1 MDALY
6 LPPLRK
12 TVPSTDATLLSTD
25 GSSSKSGVSETRDVI
40 QARTSV
46 GKSRYA
52 AQPTS
57 GTISSTKETG
67 ILKRFMGF
75 PKEEATV
82 ETPSPGFDYGSTL
95 AAVDEPVGCLAFH
108 VKYCK
113 DFTNTFVLKK
123 RLQLIIQIRVGCTV
137 KCTMPH
143 LIKHL
148 QKVKKLKIFIPFEE
162 VKYFI
167 AQIPKRKSDER
178 NKITVEL
185 LGIDQFSE
193 GQRLLGQTCLHL
205 IDIVEKGSVTE
216 TYELGIKN
224 LPVCNLSMSIDF
236 SYGYF
241 GYGYSNQLKPVE
253 KEKQSINDNSLFLR
267 IPPLENR
274 KDEVNNV
281 ITYQTMPYPSFLP
294 EELQISVGS
303 LGRERDK
310 ETVAVKSSEYFTMVP
325 QRIQE
330 LMRTRKRLE
339 VLRSEYNEKK
349 AQDQCIDYLEQLIL
363 RKISKP
369 RKILRTGRKSKV
381 TAWVHPKEKRFR
393 SLAMDHSAMTFI
405 RGAFSTGMESEQ
417 ASEESQE
424 ELQTSMN
431 SVVTKSGTQ
440 FKFPLKDSLFPVTL
454 SQAAKSDTLR
464 VASQDQRSSSTIGS
478 SDTLSQL
485 QQWWNRIL
493 KRVMPVGLD
502 NAAPVNIE
510 MKSEMPKPEPSAAER
525 NRLRFWQRED
535 DNVRDS
541 IMLASPAITIQEYKS
556 DDKGAERTK
565 PGQYGSTFSTRSTP
579 SQIPLNSN
587 MTAGGANAT
596 SKLKSTDDQ
605 RPVKFVDLKELNRS
619 TSISDHSSN
628 ESQARNALS
637 IGPNIEIDSAET
649 STSTTRETYRK
660 YFQKRQD
667 VLINSIT
674 LSTDIPAE
682 VLKRNK
688 LFFVDTHV
696 PEFWMGLNTK
706 SELTLD
712 KQSSTL
718 LSETYSEEAP
728 SKNVSVNTLY
738 KFPFGESDR
747 DQRGSSDNSIYKK
760 DDKQHQREVYTA
772 DMALLAS
779 SIKQDQN
786 PDPSAQHWMHAG
798 GHLGAFTSKIQ
809 LSTAAPISSDSDTD
823 HDEISQN
830 SWPSSSFLQGNASK
844 VSGRNSSFKDSVGSE
859 ADQAKDISISTLFP
873 YHQEKTNSNFGL
885 PVKAP
890 QKRTTKAIHQYHRSR
905 DSNLDS
911 VDQVLLEVLTQLVPS
926 LTKLIV
932 KRLRAGSS
940 PDLGLSGFS
949 VSPTTNLENDL
960 DAANEIPTTSTADQE
975 LFGRLQVIELMGS
988 HPSKSSLP
996 EQETIVK
1003 EDVSRLTSDHQ
1014 ELSKLRASEIKL
1026 DQANSQ
1032 VKNDQGEE
1040 LASNDN
1046 GLGQIPSVSY
1056 HVLNL
1061 TRSKSSFS
1069 SVIDQGTPA
1078 AQDDTAEIITLV
1090 RDNQDTTEL
1099 PKPKATPDKVNGETS
1114 SWQKEEAVLNEESKQ
1129 IHVLSTGYPIV
1140 DLTRSKPLLSPLL
1153 DHKASASRDGTAEI
1167 DTSTLD
1173 NQEDTKLPK
1182 PKVTSDEV
1190 NGKAGSQQ
1198 GEDTGLPAEE
1208 SELAQSPSHTRK
1220 VEDATSVKIP
1230 TIREEQNKYKRSSQ
1244 PDHQGKRQKTWGTP
1258 DSSQGV
1264 EGEEHPGGHP
1274 SSSGNEV
1281 RFDLPAEIFAPLQDS
1296 GGVPEEAGSRRGVE
1310 GDKFP
1315 DIQSLNDAAPVPSV
1329 GDQAFPD
1336 SPHPG
1341 TQPDKVNLGHSN
1353 SQETTQGVPDPRK
1366 DVEGNDYAGEQSSS
1380 SKSET
1385 HPYRSEAQGVGI
1397 LPHSNCNQAET
1408 LNQAQQEDNVF
1419 ATMIVSAMK
1428 EVEMEQRHAGVQKHH
1443 PSTTERC
1450 KKEIL
1455 FPEVVVADR
1464 KRGILA
1470 FRTHKYVLEQDRA
1483 VTVKQAKTRS
1493 GSTRAEPRVRPTCRY
1508 VRKAEDP
1515 LERQDCQETIQSVL
1529 PMANAEN
1536 VDLPLTRTATSRQ
1549 DVQQV
1554 DEGETIPK
1562 MGHCKR
1568 PPEN

>member
-747 DQRGSSDNSIYKK
+747 DQRGSSDNSIYK
-760 DDKQHQREVYTA
+760 
-772 DMALLAS
+772 
-779 SIKQDQN
+779 
-786 PDPSAQHWMHAG
+786 
-798 GHLGAFTSKIQ
+798 
-809 LSTAAPISSDSDTD
+809 
-823 HDEISQN
+823 
-830 SWPSSSFLQGNASK
+830 
-844 VSGRNSSFKDSVGSE
+844 
-859 ADQAKDISISTLFP
+859 
-873 YHQEKTNSNFGL
+873 
-885 PVKAP
+885 
-890 QKRTTKAIHQYHRSR
+890 
-905 DSNLDS
+905 
-911 VDQVLLEVLTQLVPS
+911 
-926 LTKLIV
+926 
-932 KRLRAGSS
+932 LRAGSS

-1380 SKSET
+1380 SKSEVRLDLLTDIYAPLLGNKT

>member
-1129 IHVLSTGYPIV
+1129 
-1140 DLTRSKPLLSPLL
+1140 
-1153 DHKASASRDGTAEI
+1153 
-1167 DTSTLD
+1167 
-1173 NQEDTKLPK
+1173 
-1182 PKVTSDEV
+1182 
-1190 NGKAGSQQ
+1190 
-1198 GEDTGLPAEE
+1198 
-1208 SELAQSPSHTRK
+1208 
-1220 VEDATSVKIP
+1220 
-1230 TIREEQNKYKRSSQ
+1230 
-1244 PDHQGKRQKTWGTP
+1244 
-1258 DSSQGV
+1258 
-1264 EGEEHPGGHP
+1264 
-1274 SSSGNEV
+1274 
-1281 RFDLPAEIFAPLQDS
+1281 
-1296 GGVPEEAGSRRGVE
+1296 GVPEEAGSRRGVE

-1380 SKSET
+1380 SKSEVRLDLLTDIYAPLLGNKT